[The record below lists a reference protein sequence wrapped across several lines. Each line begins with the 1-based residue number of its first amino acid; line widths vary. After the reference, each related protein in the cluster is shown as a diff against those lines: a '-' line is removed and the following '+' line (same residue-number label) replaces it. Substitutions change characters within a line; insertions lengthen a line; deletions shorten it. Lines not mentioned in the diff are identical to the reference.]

1 MLKNEIGLDYKVLTG
16 HEPTDI
22 TELHQSGSN
31 RLYFRV
37 TGAHPSV
44 VAAYNEDIRENRAFF
59 YLTRHFQHLG
69 FPVPE
74 LLYVSPSE
82 KTYLLSDLG
91 DTTLFSLLMRDKDA
105 GRGISGQV
113 SGLYEMVVRR
123 LADFQVRGSKNLD
136 FRHCYPREAFDEQS
150 IRWDLNYFK
159 YYFLKLSGISFDEQA
174 LEDDFLSLKNELLKT
189 DLQYFMY
196 RDFQSRNIMIVDD
209 EPWFIDY
216 QGGRR
221 GGLQYDIASLLYDA
235 KAELNPGFRAHLLEI
250 YLDRIESTTGVLRT
264 SFMKSYPLF
273 ILIRILQALGAYGYR
288 GYFERKALFLQS
300 IPFALVNLEGIL
312 GSVVEVINLPHLSDI
327 FNRMLDPDSVFRQ
340 KLIQLSNQKNI
351 LKVNK
356 NSELDLLKIRICSF
370 SYKRSQ
376 PEDPSG
382 NGGGFVFDCR
392 ALPNPGRLPE
402 FRDKTGRDPEVVG
415 FLEREPAV
423 GEFISQ
429 VKAIVTAS
437 IRNYQ
442 ERGFSNLMISFGCTG
457 GQHRSVYCAEQLAH
471 VLQSESNVSIEL
483 HHIEQE
489 LK

>member
-1 MLKNEIGLDYKVLTG
+1 MLKFEIGLDYKLLTG
-16 HEPTDI
+16 QEPTGI
-22 TELHQSGSN
+22 AELHKSGSN
-31 RLYFRV
+31 RSYFRV
-37 TGAHPSV
+37 TGSHRSV

-59 YLTRHFQHLG
+59 HLTRHFQHLG

-91 DTTLFSLLMRDKDA
+91 DTTLFSLLMRDKDS
-105 GRGISGQV
+105 GCGISGQV
-113 SGLYEMVVRR
+113 SGLYEKVVLH
-123 LADFQVRGSKNLD
+123 LADFQVRGSENLD
-136 FRHCYPREAFDEQS
+136 FKHCFPREAFDEQS
-150 IRWDLNYFK
+150 IGWDLSYFK
-159 YYFLKLSGISFDEQA
+159 YYFLKLSGIPFDEQA
-174 LEDDFLSLKNELLKT
+174 LEDDFLSLKRELLRT

-196 RDFQSRNIMIVDD
+196 RDFQSRNIMIVDN

-235 KAELNPGFRAHLLEI
+235 KADLNPGFRTRLLDI
-250 YLDRIESTTGVLRT
+250 YLERIESTTGVLRT
-264 SFMKSYPLF
+264 SFMRYFPLF
-273 ILIRILQALGAYGYR
+273 VLIRILQALGAYGYR

-300 IPFALVNLEGIL
+300 IPFALANLEGIFA
-312 GSVVEVINLPHLSDI
+312 SVGEVINLPHLSDI
-327 FNRMLDPDSVFRQ
+327 FNRMLDPDSAFHQ
-340 KLIQLSNQKNI
+340 KLLQLSNQKDT

-356 NSELDLLKIRICSF
+356 NSELNLLKIRINSF
-370 SYKRSQ
+370 SYKRSL

-402 FRDKTGRDPEVVG
+402 FKYKTGRDPEVVDY
-415 FLEREPAV
+415 LEREPAV

-429 VKAIVTAS
+429 VKAIVEAS
-437 IRNYQ
+437 VRNYQ
-442 ERGFSNLMISFGCTG
+442 ERGFENLMISFGCTG
-457 GQHRSVYCAEQLAH
+457 GQHRSVYCAEQLARA
-471 VLQSESNVSIEL
+471 LQSQDNVSIDL